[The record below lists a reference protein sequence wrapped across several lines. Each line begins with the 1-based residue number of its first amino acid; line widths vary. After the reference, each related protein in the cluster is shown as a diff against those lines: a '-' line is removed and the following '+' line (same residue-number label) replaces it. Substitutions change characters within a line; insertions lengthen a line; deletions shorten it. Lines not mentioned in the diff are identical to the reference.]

1 MDMGI
6 AERINQVVSGLPEQ
20 QAAELLNFAEYLQ
33 SRGAHV
39 TPAARAIDLSLFQ
52 AHRGRYDGSK
62 IRREDLYDRGS
73 LR

>member
-20 QAAELLNFAEYLQ
+20 QAAELLKFAEYLQ
-33 SRGAHV
+33 LRGAYV
-39 TPAARAIDLSLFQ
+39 TPAARPIDLSLFR

-62 IRREDLYDRGS
+62 IRREDLYDRGG